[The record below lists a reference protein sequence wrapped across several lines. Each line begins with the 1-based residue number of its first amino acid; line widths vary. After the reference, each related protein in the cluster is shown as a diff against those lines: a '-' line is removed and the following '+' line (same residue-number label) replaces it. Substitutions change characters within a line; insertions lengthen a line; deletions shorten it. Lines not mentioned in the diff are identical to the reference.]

1 MILILPFYCLHF
13 FLKCP
18 NLSHLLLSPLLSQ
31 NLLFKAGNTEEVKAL
46 QKKARG
52 QILQNNKKFC
62 DMVED
67 SFRTNNSRQMSKSLQ
82 AMTGCKPGKKS
93 ITADDQQKLAND
105 LNEFYACSDDTDYS
119 AEQSATLE
127 EINQRKAECMVFTTE
142 EVSNCFQKVNPC
154 GECGPENTS
163 HAILSHCHSSLTHVY
178 TQLFL
183 LFMDSGHIP
192 RICKTS
198 VIVSVPKKPSPGTFN
213 DYRPVSLSSIPF
225 KCLQ

>member
-1 MILILPFYCLHF
+1 MC
-13 FLKCP
+13 
-18 NLSHLLLSPLLSQ
+18 
-31 NLLFKAGNTEEVKAL
+31 
-46 QKKARG
+46 
-52 QILQNNKKFC
+52 
-62 DMVED
+62 
-67 SFRTNNSRQMSKSLQ
+67 KSLQ
-82 AMTGCKPGKKS
+82 TMTRYKPGKKS
-93 ITADDQQKLAND
+93 VTTEDQQKHV
-105 LNEFYACSDDTDYS
+105 NEQNAFYARFDDTDIS
-119 AEQSATLE
+119 AKQSATLE
-127 EINQRKAECMVFTTE
+127 EVDQRKAECMVFTTE